1 MSDGEHRPLLRS
13 DSSTSSNFQN
23 ESPLTFSS
31 KWGLVLSCLG
41 CVIGTGNIWR
51 FPRIV
56 ANNSGDEGGLQF
68 LLVWLLF
75 LGLWS
80 IPVILIEY
88 SVGRYTR
95 KAPVK
100 SFRVLLGPWSLWC
113 GGWMVAVV
121 ICIASYYSVVVGW
134 CLYYLFYSISH
145 QLPESLKASQNIWNE
160 LKNHKW
166 LPVLLLFLS
175 LSLAGFSVT
184 RAVSSIERV
193 NSIIM
198 PLLLFVLLVSFY
210 WSLTLEY
217 ASYGITY
224 LFTPDWAELNTLRLW
239 VDAASQNAWDTGA
252 GSGLF
257 LTYATYMSRQNSVV
271 KLGILLPLCNNLVSL
286 LSAITLYSTV
296 FSIKM
301 KEGANKTEIALL
313 LREDGF
319 ANTGLTFL
327 WMPVLYKQLGIPGRV
342 LSSLF
347 FLCLSLGGI
356 TSLLAMI
363 ELPVRTLQEMQVP
376 RKYGLPV
383 VLVVLFC
390 FGLPSALDL
399 NILVNQDF
407 VWAFGQVLAGVVS
420 ISLPILYGVTKFRED
435 LVNQF
440 GLDDWKLPKIWDY
453 IVNFLDPV
461 IAVAL
466 LVSFVADTVS
476 NDKSDWYKFKRESLM
491 WCFVEW
497 LFVLL
502 LLLLLNFLWIFR
514 RRTRGRI
521 RRISRIRDS

>member
-1 MSDGEHRPLLRS
+1 MSDGENRPLLRS
-13 DSSTSSNFQN
+13 DSSTSSNYQN
-23 ESPLTFSS
+23 ESSLTFSS

-56 ANNSGDEGGLQF
+56 ANNSGDKGGLHF

-95 KAPVK
+95 RAPVK
-100 SFRVLLGPWSLWC
+100 SFRALRGPWSLWC
-113 GGWMVAVV
+113 GGWMVIVV
-121 ICIASYYSVVVGW
+121 SCIASYYAVVVGW
-134 CLYYLFYSISH
+134 CFYYVFHSISYH
-145 QLPESLKASQNIWNE
+145 LPESLKASQDIWDH
-160 LKNHKW
+160 LQDCKW

-175 LSLAGFSVT
+175 LLFAGVSIT
-184 RAVSSIERV
+184 RSVSSIERV
-193 NSIIM
+193 NIVIM
-198 PLLLFVLLVSFY
+198 PLLLLVLVVSFY
-210 WSLTLEY
+210 WSLTLKY
-217 ASYGITY
+217 ASFGITY
-224 LFTPDWAELNTLRLW
+224 LFTPDWAELGTLRLW

-257 LTYATYMSRQNSVV
+257 LTYATFMSRRNSVV

-286 LSAITLYSTV
+286 VSALTLYSTV
-296 FSIKM
+296 FSTKM
-301 KEGANKTEIALL
+301 GEGANRTEIAQL
-313 LREDGF
+313 LRKDGY

-327 WMPVLYKQLGIPGRV
+327 WMPVLYEQLETSGRV

-383 VLVVLFC
+383 VLTLLFC
-390 FGLPSALDL
+390 CGLPSALHL
-399 NILVNQDF
+399 EFLVSQDF
-407 VWAFGQVLAGVVS
+407 VWAFGQVLAGAVT
-420 ISLPILYGVTKFRED
+420 ISLPILYGVSKFRED

-440 GLDDWKLPKIWDY
+440 GLDDWRLPRIWDF
-453 IVNFLDPV
+453 IVKFLDPV
-461 IAVAL
+461 IALAL
-466 LVSFVADTVS
+466 LASFVVYTVEHEDS
-476 NDKSDWYKFKRESLM
+476 AWYKFGRESLM
-491 WCFVEW
+491 LCFVEW
-497 LFVLL
+497 LGVLL
-502 LLLLLNFLWIFR
+502 LLLLANCFWIFR
-514 RRTRGRI
+514 RRSRRRI
-521 RRISRIRDS
+521 RRVSSIRDS

>member
-1 MSDGEHRPLLRS
+1 MCYRR
-13 DSSTSSNFQN
+13 
-23 ESPLTFSS
+23 
-31 KWGLVLSCLG
+31 C
-41 CVIGTGNIWR
+41 
-51 FPRIV
+51 
-56 ANNSGDEGGLQF
+56 
-68 LLVWLLF
+68 
-75 LGLWS
+75 
-80 IPVILIEY
+80 
-88 SVGRYTR
+88 
-95 KAPVK
+95 
-100 SFRVLLGPWSLWC
+100 
-113 GGWMVAVV
+113 
-121 ICIASYYSVVVGW
+121 
-134 CLYYLFYSISH
+134 
-145 QLPESLKASQNIWNE
+145 
-160 LKNHKW
+160 
-166 LPVLLLFLS
+166 
-175 LSLAGFSVT
+175 
-184 RAVSSIERV
+184 
-193 NSIIM
+193 
-198 PLLLFVLLVSFY
+198 
-210 WSLTLEY
+210 
-217 ASYGITY
+217 
-224 LFTPDWAELNTLRLW
+224 
-239 VDAASQNAWDTGA
+239 
-252 GSGLF
+252 
-257 LTYATYMSRQNSVV
+257 
-271 KLGILLPLCNNLVSL
+271 
-286 LSAITLYSTV
+286 
-296 FSIKM
+296 
-301 KEGANKTEIALL
+301 
-313 LREDGF
+313 
-319 ANTGLTFL
+319 
-327 WMPVLYKQLGIPGRV
+327 
-342 LSSLF
+342 F

-514 RRTRGRI
+514 RRTRGSI